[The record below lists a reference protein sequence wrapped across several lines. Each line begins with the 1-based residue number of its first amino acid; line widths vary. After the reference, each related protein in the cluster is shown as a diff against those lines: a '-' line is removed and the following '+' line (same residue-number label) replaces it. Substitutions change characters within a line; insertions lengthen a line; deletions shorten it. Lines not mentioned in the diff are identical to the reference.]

1 MKGMIFKKAFLL
13 GGIFLLAT
21 FMLVQLSWGCD
32 DDDKWD
38 RDHHDKWDCHRH
50 GKPCQPPKIQRVF
63 LEYQANSIVFEI
75 WGKNFDNGVTPVVTL
90 GGMYKLNVDKDDYS
104 DAHIIATLPP
114 TDKFEY
120 GDYRLVVSTC
130 QDSACNDKY
139 CKDHGPNCKCK
150 YCKDHCSKCKD
161 KYCQDNEHKCR
172 CKDRYSLTITGPSGP
187 SGEQGVIIS
196 KISEETV
203 TVQVDQ
209 TIYDP
214 KFEIKGTASCNK
226 FGTGWTVT
234 GGGFSNSK
242 YITFRAS
249 MPSQNENGW
258 NVVGTL
264 EKNIE
269 VSGEYIEM
277 KIYVVCAQ
285 IQ

>member
-104 DAHIIATLPP
+104 DAHVIATLPP

-161 KYCQDNEHKCR
+161 KYCQDNEYECR
-172 CKDRYSLTITGPSGP
+172 CKDRYSLTIAGPPGP
-187 SGEQGVIIS
+187 PGPPATIGWKIAHGIGNIS
-196 KISEETV
+196 ADKYNIE
-203 TVQVDQ
+203 
-209 TIYDP
+209 
-214 KFEIKGTASCNK
+214 GTAYCDEV
-226 FGTGWTVT
+226 GDIGYMVT
-234 GGGFSNSK
+234 GGGFEASQSFNVMV
-242 YITFRAS
+242 S
-249 MPSQNENGW
+249 MPVKSDEFGYGW
-258 NVVGTL
+258 YVFGTRNQL
-264 EKNIE
+264 SEI
-269 VSGEYIEM
+269 SLSL
-277 KIYVVCAQ
+277 KIHAVCAKVK
-285 IQ
+285 